1 MKKIMNGKKYD
12 TDTAKKIAQWSNE
25 ECGGLFF
32 VIETLYRKKNGE
44 YFLCGEGGAGTI
56 YSVPT
61 AGGGF
66 VGSAQIIPLSL
77 EESREWAVTRLDAD
91 EYESIF
97 GLCKE

>member
-25 ECGGLFF
+25 EWGGLFF
-32 VIETLYRKKNGE
+32 VIETLYRKKTGE
-44 YFLCGEGGAGTI
+44 YFLLGEGGAGTV

-66 VGSAQIIPLSL
+66 AGSAQIIPLSL
-77 EESREWAVTRLDAD
+77 DASREWAVTRLDAD

-97 GLCKE
+97 GPCKE